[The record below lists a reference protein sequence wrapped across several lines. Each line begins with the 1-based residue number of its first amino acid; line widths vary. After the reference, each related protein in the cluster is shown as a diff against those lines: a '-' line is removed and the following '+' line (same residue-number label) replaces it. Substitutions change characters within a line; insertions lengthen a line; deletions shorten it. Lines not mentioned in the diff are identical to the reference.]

1 MIPVLRACFTRRRTR
16 PPTAP
21 LPTLD
26 GVTGRPD
33 LRPAARL
40 LVEAVAPSR
49 PDGGA
54 GPDEV
59 ARLAGEVD
67 VDVVARAAGQ
77 HRVLPALARLLAEQP
92 TTPDAWRPALRRARR
107 QQALQHLGTVAEAV
121 RLGKVL
127 DDAGVPWLVAKGPV
141 AAADLWPAPDLRQYY
156 DLDLYVPRRAFAD
169 AVVALEEAGCEG
181 VDRNW
186 PLMLAE
192 MRAEYAV
199 RAPQGTHV
207 DLHWD
212 YAVPAALRARF
223 RTDLDG
229 MVARRRR
236 VDVGGGQVLWCPDP
250 ADTVVLLAFHAAQAS
265 ANRLVWLA
273 DVRFALLAAGAE
285 PGALAD
291 VVARAAAGRV
301 QRPVALVVARAAR
314 VLGLPADVAAS
325 LAPLVRRAGVLG
337 RAAEAQDARAPFPW
351 LPGDPHRGGALYAAA
366 RPRLVTTAG
375 ALVSG
380 AVRTRR
386 IEKQVR
392 LSPAAAEKE
401 LRRDVPDGTARRE
414 YLRRSVGG

>member
-1 MIPVLRACFTRRRTR
+1 M
-16 PPTAP
+16 
-21 LPTLD
+21 
-26 GVTGRPD
+26 TGRPD

-49 PDGGA
+49 PEDGA
-54 GPDEV
+54 GAGRHDVE
-59 ARLAGEVD
+59 RLAAEVD
-67 VDVVARAAGQ
+67 VDVVARAASE
-77 HRVLPALARLLAEQP
+77 HRVLPALARLLAGQP

-107 QQALQHLGTVAEAV
+107 QQTLRHLGTVAEAV

-141 AAADLWPAPDLRQYY
+141 AAAGLWPEPDLRQYY
-156 DLDLYVPRRAFAD
+156 DLDLYVPRRSFAD
-169 AVVALEEAGCEG
+169 AVLALEEAGCEG

-223 RTDLDG
+223 RTDLGG
-229 MVARRRR
+229 MIARRRR

-250 ADTVVLLAFHAAQAS
+250 ADTVLLLAFHAAQAA

-273 DVRFALLAAGAE
+273 DVRFALLAAAAERGA
-285 PGALAD
+285 PAD
-291 VVARAAAGRV
+291 VVARASASRV
-301 QRPVALVVARAAR
+301 QRPVALVVARTAR
-314 VLGLPADVAAS
+314 VLGLPDAVTEP
-325 LAPLVRRAGVLG
+325 LAPLLRRAGVVG
-337 RAAEAQDARAPFPW
+337 RAAEVQDARSPFPW
-351 LPGDPHRGGALYAAA
+351 RPGDPHRGGALYAAA
-366 RPRLVTTAG
+366 RPRLVSTAG
-375 ALVSG
+375 ALAAD

-386 IEKQVR
+386 IEKRVR